1 MEPANQNNQNNAAAR
16 RGLWG
21 PRTLGYI
28 IAFAVL
34 MLLPQMLSVYH
45 LLLAETGLALAIM
58 ALGLNLLLRYAG
70 MLSFGHGAYFATG
83 AYAVGLLYMYAP
95 EHFSFET
102 AMLASLAASAAVSA
116 IFGFVCVRNT
126 RIFFSI
132 LTLAL
137 SMLVFVVLEKAY
149 HITGGSDGIRVA
161 IPTFFGH
168 EFEGMRRYQFL
179 AGPYFYILAGIFTA
193 ATLLM
198 LAIVNSPFGKALQA
212 TRDNEVRAEQ
222 IGIRVRRFRWYA
234 FVISGTFS
242 GLAGGVWSFVNG
254 HITPEIANWVFSG
267 EVVYMVLLGGFMVFE
282 GPIFGAIIFTYLRLY
297 AVANTEYW
305 MLIVGSTLVFLVL
318 VLPEGVTGGAYALA
332 ARLTGKRGK
341 GAVGHA

>member
-1 MEPANQNNQNNAAAR
+1 MEQTSPNPANGAAAK
-16 RGLWG
+16 RGLWS
-21 PRTLGYI
+21 PRTAGYI
-28 IAFAVL
+28 VAFAVL

-45 LLLAETGLALAIM
+45 LMLAETGLALAIM
-58 ALGLNLLLRYAG
+58 ALGHNLLLRYAG
-70 MLSFGHGAYFATG
+70 MLSFGHGAYFAAG
-83 AYAVGLLYMYAP
+83 AYSVGLLYMYAP
-95 EHFSFET
+95 DYFSFELAILT
-102 AMLASLAASAAVSA
+102 ALASSALVSA

-168 EFEGMRRYQFL
+168 EFEGMRRFQFL
-179 AGPYFYILAGIFTA
+179 VGPYYYILAGIFTA
-193 ATLLM
+193 ATLVM

-222 IGIRVRRFRWYA
+222 IGIRVKRFRWYA

-318 VLPEGVTGGAYALA
+318 VLPEGVTGGVYALVNK
-332 ARLTGKRGK
+332 LTK
-341 GAVGHA
+341 GRKKAVGHA